1 MPRTRWHA
9 LRPCSAVAVTH
20 GRSGFR
26 AICGFQI
33 TPLNAASHPK
43 ANEEKTMRTLKACV
57 TATLL
62 LAAGT
67 MFDAHT
73 AAGQVPALSTVSI
86 PRPSNLGDFVRDE
99 KAAEVLGKAFFWD
112 MQVGSDGVQA
122 CATCHFRAG
131 ADPRAKNQVSPGL
144 LRVRFP
150 ANGPV
155 VPDPDL
161 DFSAGTASQG
171 PNYTLKPS
179 DFPLRKLVDTKNRES
194 AIASDSN
201 NVVSS
206 QGVHYG
212 IYGENGYTADP
223 DGFSIGG
230 VNVRRVEP
238 RNTPTM
244 INAVFNH
251 RNFWDMRAQNIFNG
265 VNPFGLRDPSAF
277 LYRADSPDNPQQV
290 RVSLDNSS
298 LASQAVGPPTNRFE
312 MSVDGR
318 NFPDVGRALVLEIA
332 QRNRDAGKR
341 LKNVR
346 PLAKQ
351 LVHRDDSVLGPF
363 SRSPEP
369 GLHPNYEALIRQAF
383 QPRWWSSTKLIRV
396 ASDGTTSV
404 VDAAS
409 GAQTSADFTDF
420 TLLEYNFSL
429 FFGLAVQVYEATLV
443 SDDTPFDRFLR
454 DRVNAPLSE
463 AAERGR
469 KAFFNEASAPRA
481 NCLFCHSGAL
491 LSEASVVTI
500 ADPANG
506 MVRVS
511 GGQRSDRGTR
521 NIGVRETTDDLG
533 NGGTDPFGN
542 PLSVA
547 AGDPL
552 PGSVLAADGTFKIPG
567 LRNVELTAPYFHNG
581 GELTLLD
588 VVKFYARGGNQG
600 GTTNRILTR
609 DGVEIGG
616 LSVLS
621 FNNAPNAED
630 VMADLVAFLK
640 TLTDERVRIAA
651 APFDHPQLFV
661 PNGHKGDERSVT
673 GKDGQAVDQML
684 EIPATGRTGRKGRKG
699 SPELPGF
706 LEVP

>member
-1 MPRTRWHA
+1 
-9 LRPCSAVAVTH
+9 
-20 GRSGFR
+20 
-26 AICGFQI
+26 
-33 TPLNAASHPK
+33 
-43 ANEEKTMRTLKACV
+43 MRILKACL

-62 LAAGT
+62 LAAGA
-67 MFDAHT
+67 MFDART
-73 AAGQVPALSTVSI
+73 AVGQVPPLSALSI

-150 ANGPV
+150 GNGAV
-155 VPDPDL
+155 VPDPDR
-161 DFSAGTASQG
+161 DFAAGTASQG
-171 PNYTLKPS
+171 PNYTLNPL
-179 DFPLRKLVDTKNRES
+179 DFPFRKLFDTKNRQS
-194 AIASDSN
+194 AITYDSN

-206 QGVHYG
+206 QGVHHG
-212 IYGENGYTADP
+212 IYGQNGEPAPDP
-223 DGFSIGG
+223 DGFRVGG
-230 VNVRRVEP
+230 ANVRRVEP

-265 VNPFGLRDPSAF
+265 VNPFGLRDASAS
-277 LYRADSPDNPQQV
+277 LYRADNPNNPQKVQV
-290 RVSLDNSS
+290 RLENAS

-312 MSVDGR
+312 MSAEGR
-318 NFPDVGRALVLEIA
+318 TFYDVGRSLVLEIA
-332 QRNRDAGKR
+332 RRNRDTGRR
-341 LKNVR
+341 LKNLR

-351 LVHRDDSVLGPF
+351 LVHPDDSVLGPF

-369 GLHPNYEALIRQAF
+369 GLGPNYDALIRAAF
-383 QPRWWSSTKLIRV
+383 HPRWWNSNKLIRV
-396 ASDGTTSV
+396 APDGATSV
-404 VDAAS
+404 VDGAS
-409 GAQTSADFTDF
+409 GAQAADEF

-454 DRVNAPLSE
+454 DPVNAPLSE

-469 KAFFNEASAPRA
+469 QAFFNVAPAPRA

-491 LSEASVVTI
+491 LSEASVDAVVARGSMI
-500 ADPANG
+500 RSA
-506 MVRVS
+506 
-511 GGQRSDRGTR
+511 GGQLSDLGTR

-533 NGGTDPFGN
+533 NGDTDPFGN
-542 PLSVA
+542 SLSVA
-547 AGDPL
+547 VRDSP

-588 VVKFYARGGNQG
+588 VVRFYARGGNRG
-600 GTTNRILTR
+600 GASNPILTR
-609 DGVEIGG
+609 DGTVIGG
-616 LSVLS
+616 LAVLTT
-621 FNNAPNAED
+621 FNDAPNAED

-640 TLTDERVRIAA
+640 ALTDNRVRIAA

-661 PNGHKGDERSVT
+661 PNGHPGNETSVT
-673 GKDGQAVDQML
+673 GENGEAVDDFATI
-684 EIPATGRTGRKGRKG
+684 EIPATGRNGG
-699 SPELPGF
+699 PVLPGF
-706 LEVP
+706 LGVP